1 MKVGE
6 VTRDTSENHKKQIT
20 AMAADMVA
28 FMNTPE
34 CGAVSG
40 ITFDYR
46 DPGNAVGAVVHGPA
60 AEGKANAV
68 PASTGWSAE
77 VFAGHVNGL
86 NNHDNHKKAVEE
98 VVAAAV
104 ASPIAADA
112 AFAALSSGERNNA
125 FIALFSPG
133 SGASGPRTESGTLKA
148 EVVCEGYNGRHTEK
162 NFKCSA
168 CRKLLRNT

>member
-1 MKVGE
+1 MAAGYKTFFRPPKVEMKEGESGIKVGE
-6 VTRDTSENHKKQIT
+6 GTRDTSENHKKQIT

-46 DPGNAVGAVVHGPA
+46 SPGNAVGAVVHGPA

-77 VFAGHVNGL
+77 VFSGHTNGL
-86 NNHDNHKKAVEE
+86 NNHARR
-98 VVAAAV
+98 
-104 ASPIAADA
+104 
-112 AFAALSSGERNNA
+112 LW
-125 FIALFSPG
+125 
-133 SGASGPRTESGTLKA
+133 TL
-148 EVVCEGYNGRHTEK
+148 
-162 NFKCSA
+162 
-168 CRKLLRNT
+168 